1 MNRAREVLVCVSRSS
16 GGIKRGQSE
25 ADEIR
30 GALAAAGV
38 EAQVELHTGAGIV
51 QRAKAAVDE
60 GADLLIVGGGD
71 GSVSAA
77 AGALAGSG
85 TALGILPLG
94 TLNHFARDLGIPLK
108 LADAHW
114 LPLPVRM
121 IVTPVPVKVVPPLRE
136 RVPRSMM

>member
-51 QRAKAAVDE
+51 DRA
-60 GADLLIVGGGD
+60 
-71 GSVSAA
+71 
-77 AGALAGSG
+77 
-85 TALGILPLG
+85 
-94 TLNHFARDLGIPLK
+94 
-108 LADAHW
+108 
-114 LPLPVRM
+114 
-121 IVTPVPVKVVPPLRE
+121 
-136 RVPRSMM
+136 